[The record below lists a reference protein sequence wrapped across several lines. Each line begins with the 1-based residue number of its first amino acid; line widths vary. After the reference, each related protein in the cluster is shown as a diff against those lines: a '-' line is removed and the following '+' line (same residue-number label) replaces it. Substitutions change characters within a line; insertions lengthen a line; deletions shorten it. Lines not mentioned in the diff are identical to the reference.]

1 MRRVCAVTSSRAD
14 YGVLYWVLRGL
25 RDARDVELFLVATGM
40 HLAPEHG
47 LTWRQIEADGFT
59 IAEKIPCLLAD
70 DTPAGIA
77 KSVGLAVTGFA
88 EFFARRRPDVV
99 LLLGDRFEIFGAA
112 QAAYLASIPI
122 AHVAGGDVT
131 EGSLDDGMRH
141 AITKFATLH
150 FVTNAE
156 AQRRVRQLGE
166 DPARIFLTGSPG
178 IDYIRKAKLLSRQE
192 LERELGAKLLAKNLV
207 VTFHPPTAEPGGAA
221 RQFAEICAAL
231 GELDAEKVGIF
242 LTHANAD
249 AGGTAVNAMID
260 EFVAQRRNA
269 HAYKALGPQLYL
281 SLVAVSD
288 GVIGNSSSGLYEAP
302 SFAKPTVNVGDRQK
316 GRLRAAS
323 VIDCVPERQ
332 AIARALRRALDGD
345 WKAGPNPYGDGES
358 APRIVRVLG
367 EFPLGAGAARKQF
380 HDLAEV
386 GP

>member
-1 MRRVCAVTSSRAD
+1 MRRICAVTSSRAD
-14 YGVLYWVLRGL
+14 YGLLYWVLHGL
-25 RDARDVELFLVATGM
+25 RDARDIELIVVATGM
-40 HLAPEHG
+40 HLAREHG

-59 IAEKIPCLLAD
+59 IAEKIPCLVAD
-70 DTPAGIA
+70 DTPAAMA

-122 AHVAGGDVT
+122 AHIAGGDVT

-141 AITKFATLH
+141 AITKLATLH

-166 DPARIFLTGSPG
+166 DPAHIFLTGSPG
-178 IDYIRKAKLLSRQE
+178 IDYLRKAKLLSRAE
-192 LERELGAKLLAKNLV
+192 MERELGAKLLAKNLV
-207 VTFHPPTAEPGGAA
+207 VTFHPPTAEPGEAA
-221 RQFAEICAAL
+221 RQFGEICAAL
-231 GELDAEKVGIF
+231 GELDAQKVGLF

-249 AGGTAVNAMID
+249 AGGAAVNTMIE
-260 EFVAQRRNA
+260 EFVAKRRNA
-269 HAYKALGPQLYL
+269 HAYRALGPLLYL
-281 SLVAVSD
+281 SLVAASD
-288 GVIGNSSSGLYEAP
+288 GVVGNSSSGLYEAP
-302 SFAKPTVNVGDRQK
+302 SFAKPTVNIGDRQK

-323 VIDCVPERQ
+323 VIDCPPERQ
-332 AIARALRRALDGD
+332 AIARAVRRALDG
-345 WKAGPNPYGDGES
+345 GYEIGRNPYGDGES
-358 APRIVRVLG
+358 APRIVRALR
-367 EFPLGAGAARKQF
+367 EFPLGADAARKRF